1 MAQTVVFDTNVV
13 ISGLLWRGAP
23 YRAVLL
29 AKAHIVRAVCCNP
42 MLAELTQKLREA
54 FDFDENHIESVAYQI
69 RQYADWVEIPEILHV
84 VADDPDDDKFIEC
97 AVVGGANWIVSGDRH
112 LLALTEYQG
121 IRIWNARD
129 FLTEIAG
136 QERQESEQGDANG
149 QDNLS

>member
-54 FDFDENHIESVAYQI
+54 FTLI
-69 RQYADWVEIPEILHV
+69 RGYAPSW
-84 VADDPDDDKFIEC
+84 AK
-97 AVVGGANWIVSGDRH
+97 SGPVIKH
-112 LLALTEYQG
+112 KV
-121 IRIWNARD
+121 
-129 FLTEIAG
+129 
-136 QERQESEQGDANG
+136 
-149 QDNLS
+149 